1 MPNPYITNVDPYGQQ
16 DLSGYA
22 PTMQDIAQQ
31 KLMQQL
37 ALAQQNSQVQ
47 DAGQQHG
54 GGGMSGL
61 NPLAM
66 AMMLRNQKQQ
76 PKLGE
81 TTNMFGKVIPD
92 TTYGAGNAYSNM
104 TPNEISNMQQYGV

>member
-1 MPNPYITNVDPYGQQ
+1 MANPYIANIDAYGQQ

-47 DAGQQHG
+47 EAGQQHG
-54 GGGMSGL
+54 SGMSGL
-61 NPLAM
+61 SPLAM
-66 AMMLRNQKQQ
+66 AMMLRKKK
-76 PKLGE
+76 PDVMGPGE
-81 TTNMFGKVIPD
+81 TPNWENP
-92 TTYGAGNAYSNM
+92 YANYNNGATSGSSGI
-104 TPNEISNMQQYGV
+104 E

>member
-1 MPNPYITNVDPYGQQ
+1 MANPYITNIDPYGQQ

-47 DAGQQHG
+47 EAGQQHG
-54 GGGMSGL
+54 SGMSGL
-61 NPLAM
+61 SPLAM
-66 AMMLRNQKQQ
+66 AMMLRKKK
-76 PKLGE
+76 PE
-81 TTNMFGKVIPD
+81 TMG
-92 TTYGAGNAYSNM
+92 GRE
-104 TPNEISNMQQYGV
+104 TPNWSNPYANYDNGASSGSSGIE

>member
-1 MPNPYITNVDPYGQQ
+1 MPNPYITNVDPYMSQQ

-37 ALAQQNSQVQ
+37 ALAQQNQQVQ
-47 DAGQQHG
+47 EAGQQQ

-61 NPLAM
+61 SPLAM
-66 AMMLRNQKQQ
+66 AMMLRKKK
-76 PKLGE
+76 PGTGE
-81 TTNMFGKVIPD
+81 MIGPDGKIIKD
-92 TTYGAGNAYSNM
+92 ETYGAGNAYSNM
-104 TPNEISNMQQYGV
+104 TPGEISNMQQYGF

>member
-22 PTMQDIAQQ
+22 PTMQDITQQ

-66 AMMLRNQKQQ
+66 AMMLRKKKPDYDQWQTSGDN
-76 PKLGE
+76 
-81 TTNMFGKVIPD
+81 TYFGDNSNGK
-92 TTYGAGNAYSNM
+92 GAGEGYSGMNA
-104 TPNEISNMQQYGV
+104 ELGL